1 MRVLVLTNH
10 FAELAGS
17 EIVASEVAHW
27 FVEQGDS
34 VTLGANFARAPMANL
49 APRLDLLTDITQIDL
64 ASYDLVWCQHG
75 LLNLLPF
82 STLEAA
88 GAKPPLIAL
97 ASLSPFEPYEHVDAA
112 LANAFTASVFAN
124 SPETADEITRRS
136 HGLITRERVQVFH
149 NAAPAIF
156 WRPPVA
162 RERALKAITIVSN
175 HTPPELRAARQRFE
189 ELGIGVRHIGLHD
202 EYRRVDADAIDAS
215 DAIISIGKS
224 VVYAIARQR
233 PVYMYDLYGGDGWL
247 TRANLEHSM
256 AHNFSGRPLR
266 RQLDADAIVKEIT
279 EGFGEAASEIEHIR
293 AGENLERFHLD
304 TYLKPLR
311 AQALRPALWRALT
324 LRRSLASFSFCAHLE
339 LARQNALVMRRSYL
353 KGQANHQPKG

>member
-1 MRVLVLTNH
+1 MRVLVMTNH

-17 EIVASEVAHW
+17 EIVASEVAQW

-34 VTLGANFARAPMANL
+34 VTLGANLARAPMANL

-75 LLNLLPF
+75 LLHLLPL
-82 STLEAA
+82 STVETA
-88 GAKPPLIAL
+88 GAKPPFVAL
-97 ASLSPFEPYEHVDAA
+97 ASLSPFEPYEHLDGS

-124 SPETADEITRRS
+124 SPETADEIVRRN
-136 HGLITRERVQVFH
+136 HGLITRERIQVFH
-149 NAAPAIF
+149 NAAPALF

-175 HTPPELRAARQRFE
+175 HTPFELRAARQRFE
-189 ELGIGVRHIGLHD
+189 EFDIRVRHIGLHD
-202 EYRRVDADAIDAS
+202 EYCRVGAGDIDAS

-247 TRANLEHSM
+247 TRANLEHSI

-266 RQLDADAIVKEIT
+266 RQLDADAIVKEVT
-279 EGFGEAASEIEHIR
+279 EGFAEAANEIELIR
-293 AGENLERFHLD
+293 ASQSLDRFHLD

-311 AQALRPALWRALT
+311 AQALRPALWHGLT
-324 LRRSLASFSFCAHLE
+324 LRRALASPTFRAHLE
-339 LARQNALVMRRSYL
+339 QARQNALVMRRSYL
-353 KGQANHQPKG
+353 KGQSNHQPKG